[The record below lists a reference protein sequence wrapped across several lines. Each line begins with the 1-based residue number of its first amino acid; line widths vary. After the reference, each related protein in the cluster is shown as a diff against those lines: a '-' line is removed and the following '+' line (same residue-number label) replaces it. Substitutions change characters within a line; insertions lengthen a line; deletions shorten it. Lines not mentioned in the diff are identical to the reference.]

1 MGRSIDSALWVL
13 VSIAKRWRNELIHSS
28 VILPIFYHLQFCFIF
43 ECFLVSESTD
53 LYDLNLCV
61 GYCKL
66 QHYFPPPP
74 PTHFFFREI
83 YTRTW
88 PNTNMNGEICFVG
101 PPHRIVPSGSGVWLV
116 WLADDQDLH
125 NRSPVHRNLRGGGGG
140 EDTTVF
146 YGFSFSL
153 LC

>member
-1 MGRSIDSALWVL
+1 MGRSIDSAM
-13 VSIAKRWRNELIHSS
+13 S
-28 VILPIFYHLQFCFIF
+28 FGQ
-43 ECFLVSESTD
+43 
-53 LYDLNLCV
+53 
-61 GYCKL
+61 YCKEVEKWINTFICDIT
-66 QHYFPPPP
+66 YFLSSPVVLFLNVFWFLKALICMTWTCALDTVNCNIILPPPP
-74 PTHFFFREI
+74 PPNPIFFREI

-125 NRSPVHRNLRGGGGG
+125 NRSPVHRNLRGG
-140 EDTTVF
+140 EKDTTVF